1 MHFLIEMD
9 ANESSRFTSEFR
21 ALCRK
26 LKFMLKAFVAAHYE
40 SMKFEMI
47 FNILPYS
54 PFLFFFIPLPF
65 FLTYKSKA
73 DIELEQHFPSLP
85 SMLQ

>member
-26 LKFMLKAFVAAHYE
+26 LKFMLKAFVAVHYE

-65 FLTYKSKA
+65 FFNVRKQSRY
-73 DIELEQHFPSLP
+73 
-85 SMLQ
+85 

>member
-26 LKFMLKAFVAAHYE
+26 LKFTLKAFVAAHYE

-47 FNILPYS
+47 FNILPCS
-54 PFLFFFIPLPF
+54 AFLVFLFNFFF
-65 FLTYKSKA
+65 FLTYENKA